1 MRQTWRDCSCRDDGI
16 RACRIQPAPKSPEA
30 GELHGRTGSRS
41 ISCVSVFIKTLSNF
55 LYPSVL
61 ASCHTLYFFPSQSCW
76 AAVGQGSVLGPV
88 LPCGSPRAAPGR
100 AMALLGCRQ
109 PQVCW
114 LSKVL
119 ISNLAGSSGI
129 ELSELS
135 SRSESVCALA
145 TVLGAAVMPEPG
157 TTLLWC
163 LCWEVGS
170 GSSGSGSRLA

>member
-114 LSKVL
+114 LSKAL
-119 ISNLAGSSGI
+119 ISNLAGSSGDWI
-129 ELSELS
+129 IWIIFSEWKRL
-135 SRSESVCALA
+135 C
-145 TVLGAAVMPEPG
+145 TGHGA
-157 TTLLWC
+157 
-163 LCWEVGS
+163 
-170 GSSGSGSRLA
+170 GSSCDAWARDNFALVPVLRSRIWFIWIWL